1 MLRYKH
7 WLSIWQKAMRSI
19 EQLTEEILSL
29 PSISRA
35 ILLEKLLESL
45 EFDID
50 PIIQKTWLVEAK
62 KRRDEVRS
70 GFVQTVLGDEALA
83 QVRLLLEQ

>member
-62 KRRDEVRS
+62 KRRDEVQS
-70 GFVQTVLGDEALA
+70 GSVQLVSGEEALT
-83 QVRLLLEQ
+83 QVRLLIKQ

>member
-1 MLRYKH
+1 
-7 WLSIWQKAMRSI
+7 MRSI

>member
-1 MLRYKH
+1 
-7 WLSIWQKAMRSI
+7 MRSI

-35 ILLEKLLESL
+35 ILVEKLVESL
-45 EFDID
+45 ELDID

-62 KRRDEVRS
+62 KRRDEVQS
-70 GFVQTVLGDEALA
+70 ESVQIVSGDEALD

>member
-1 MLRYKH
+1 LLRYKH

>member
-1 MLRYKH
+1 
-7 WLSIWQKAMRSI
+7 MRSI

-29 PSISRA
+29 PSRSRA
-35 ILLEKLLESL
+35 ILVGKLVESL

-50 PIIQKTWLVEAK
+50 PTIQKTWLVEAK
-62 KRRDEVRS
+62 KRRDEVQS
-70 GFVQTVLGDEALA
+70 GSVQTVTGDEAFA